1 MTKHDDYRVIN
12 RRRWYNRATR
22 IFKNNQDK
30 WIKAQRNAWKD
41 KRFIIKYVEWKCYI
55 LGQKERYNII
65 IMHPKQVFLDDVK
78 YIKQYQK
85 PRKGRDKIQFKNRV
99 RFKTTGG
106 GETTVKNVEI
116 QVMDADQDEDESD
129 SDDEYEVDA
138 DGKRRKKKKKK
149 KKGEGDDG
157 DDEESK
163 EDGDGKKK
171 KKKKKKKKSAAEEDE
186 EVNCLQIIALF

>member
-1 MTKHDDYRVIN
+1 MGEN
-12 RRRWYNRATR
+12 RDLRKRLRKLMKELHKKRRWYQRTIR

-41 KRFIIKYVEWKCYI
+41 KRFIIKY
-55 LGQKERYNII
+55 
-65 IMHPKQVFLDDVK
+65 VFLDDVK

-149 KKGEGDDG
+149 KKGDGDDG
-157 DDEESK
+157 DDE
-163 EDGDGKKK
+163 
-171 KKKKKKKKSAAEEDE
+171 
-186 EVNCLQIIALF
+186 